1 MRGRGSPDCA
11 QQSCLFDLETRV
23 HGLIG
28 GRISPALFVDSSDMK
43 AICLAALAALLC
55 VSATGPPDQKI
66 VVGNADTPHGP
77 PRRRAES
84 LSGILGPTLG
94 DTRNKQEHISDP
106 PLTGKSAATPSSS
119 ATAAEPST
127 GVPHASMTSAAEK
140 HGTSRRLKA
149 GRRSL
154 VWLSLVTAAVCVAL
168 APWSDS
174 TPLVHEYALA
184 ALQVGPNSLL
194 KTQVKRS

>member
-1 MRGRGSPDCA
+1 
-11 QQSCLFDLETRV
+11 
-23 HGLIG
+23 
-28 GRISPALFVDSSDMK
+28 MK

-55 VSATGPPDQKI
+55 VSATGPPEQKI
-66 VVGNADTPHGP
+66 VAGNADTPHGP

-154 VWLSLVTAAVCVAL
+154 VGGCGLCAVTAAVCVAL